1 MYQIQFVLKIE
12 SHHNPF
18 NYTQS
23 WSVVY
28 FSYEPFTFLLLL
40 ISTPVLCVTYNAE
53 VIRVIDGDSV
63 HLRDG
68 DGLRHKVRLFG
79 IDSPEMRQK
88 YGAKAGRYLAS
99 RIGGEFVTAT
109 VVDRDAY
116 QREVVIF
123 MTQT

>member
-1 MYQIQFVLKIE
+1 MPRLFGG
-12 SHHNPF
+12 
-18 NYTQS
+18 
-23 WSVVY
+23 
-28 FSYEPFTFLLLL
+28 
-40 ISTPVLCVTYNAE
+40 
-53 VIRVIDGDSV
+53 DGNSV

-88 YGAKAGRYLAS
+88 YGAKADRYLAS

-116 QREVVIF
+116 QREVVILYDSNMINMNEEMVRLGF
-123 MTQT
+123 AWAYRRC